1 MNSYVQKK
9 KAIKE
14 ADSLIVLTSVNEA
27 DSLIVLTSVNVY
39 FIIRNTPVMN
49 KIVIKV
55 LILSVKVKQN
65 DFSQYF
71 GGSYL

>member
-14 ADSLIVLTSVNEA
+14 ADSLIVLTS
-27 DSLIVLTSVNVY
+27 LNVY